1 MKKIILPLI
10 GSMLISVCTV
20 QAQQEEPAG
29 TAKSKSKTKQQ
40 REHTQQTQQDRN
52 QPGQDQ
58 TDRNQSWQQQSDRSQ
73 GDDAYANQGMVIIEK
88 EQIPESLKETLKDE
102 KYAGWENGTIY
113 HNTSTGE
120 YVIAPRAYR
129 FDDDG
134 KEIELTDAD
143 RNAYGQGRSGR
154 YSNGDRNREYSD
166 RTRSGMGDQR
176 QNNDQ
181 QRDNNGTTTSDQSGN
196 QSTDQ
201 SRDQSYN
208 SQSQDQSDNSS
219 TGDQKKPSSGYRSGQ
234 ESQTEGAAQDDDDTR
249 NGNDTQN
256 GASTQSQ
263 SRQNSQD
270 Q

>member
-40 REHTQQTQQDRN
+40 REHTQHDRN

-73 GDDAYANQGMVIIEK
+73 GNDAYANQGMVIIEK
-88 EQIPESLKETLKDE
+88 EQIPESLKKTLKDE
-102 KYAGWENGTIY
+102 KYAGWENATIY

-120 YVIAPRAYR
+120 YVIAPKAYR

-143 RNAYGQGRSGR
+143 RNVYGQGRPGR
-154 YSNGDRNREYSD
+154 YSSGDRNREYSD

-201 SRDQSYN
+201 TSRDQSYN

-219 TGDQKKPSSGYRSGQ
+219 TGDQQKPSSGYRSGQ

-249 NGNDTQN
+249 TGNDTQN
-256 GASTQSQ
+256 NASTQSQ

>member
-29 TAKSKSKTKQQ
+29 TASKSRSKTKQQ
-40 REHTQQTQQDRN
+40 QQTQHERDQN
-52 QPGQDQ
+52 GQSQ
-58 TDRNQSWQQQSDRSQ
+58 TDRNQSWQQQSDRTQ
-73 GDDAYANQGMVIIEK
+73 GNDAYANQGMVIIEK
-88 EQIPESLKETLKDE
+88 EQIPESLKKTLKDE
-102 KYAGWENGTIY
+102 KYAGWENATIY
-113 HNTSTGE
+113 HNTNTGE

-143 RNAYGQGRSGR
+143 RNAYGQGRTGR
-154 YSNGDRNREYSD
+154 YSNGDRNRDYSD

-181 QRDNNGTTTSDQSGN
+181 QRNNDGTTTSDQSGN

-201 SRDQSYN
+201 TSRDQSYN
-208 SQSQDQSDNSS
+208 SQSQDQSDKSS
-219 TGDQKKPSSGYRSGQ
+219 TGDQQKPSSGYRSGQ
-234 ESQTEGAAQDDDDTR
+234 DTQTDGAAQDDDDTR
-249 NGNDTQN
+249 NSSDTQN
-256 GASTQSQ
+256 GTSTQSP
-263 SRQNSQD
+263 SGQNSQD